1 MPSVIRWL
9 LMAFPLM
16 WPFPKKAATL
26 SERRYRVILMAVLAI
41 LGLAMQGVWVSTLG
55 AAVPSVRYP

>member
-1 MPSVIRWL
+1 
-9 LMAFPLM
+9 M
-16 WPFPKKAATL
+16 WPFPDKAATL

-55 AAVPSVRYP
+55 AAAPSVRYP